1 MAYTEELKELIESYH
16 SVLSRSTI
24 KNLKEENKKLKEENI
39 TDSLTKANNRT
50 FYDNNLTGIV
60 NDCFEN
66 KKNVG
71 FLMIDLND
79 FKWINDNYKSHTV
92 GDMILNDFVHLI
104 YSVIPST
111 DYVIRMGGDEILLV
125 LPDADENTGENL
137 ENRLQTKVDL
147 YNNKEIKKRLNEG
160 ERVDEKKSEDYT
172 YKISFASAYMLSE
185 YSKKL
190 SIGNI
195 YKKVDRKMYLEKE
208 RIKNK
213 FLQKDNSK
221 INK

>member
-1 MAYTEELKELIESYH
+1 MTQTKELNELIYTH
-16 SVLSRSTI
+16 CNLLSRNTI
-24 KNLKEENKKLKEENI
+24 KKLKEENEKLKKENI

-50 FYDNNLTGIV
+50 FYDNNLPEIV
-60 NDCFEN
+60 NDYLKN

-92 GDMILNDFVHLI
+92 GDMILKDFVHQI
-104 YSVIPST
+104 SAVVAST

-147 YNNKEIKKRLNEG
+147 YNDKGIKKRLNEG
-160 ERVDEKKSEDYT
+160 ERVNGKKPEDDT
-172 YKISFASAYMLSE
+172 YKLSFASAYVLCK
-185 YSKKL
+185 YLKKL
-190 SIGNI
+190 PVGEI
-195 YKKVDRKMYLEKE
+195 YKKVDRKMYIEKE
-208 RIKNK
+208 RIKK
-213 FLQKDNSK
+213 QISPKG
-221 INK
+221 